1 MRCFAFIDT
10 EKSVAALK
18 PLHTIKSNLDDTKR
32 RAVKTLMTKYK
43 HGRARRK
50 GVKGSGLTVV
60 DVKGASV

>member
-1 MRCFAFIDT
+1 MRYFAFIDT

-50 GVKGSGLTVV
+50 G
-60 DVKGASV
+60 